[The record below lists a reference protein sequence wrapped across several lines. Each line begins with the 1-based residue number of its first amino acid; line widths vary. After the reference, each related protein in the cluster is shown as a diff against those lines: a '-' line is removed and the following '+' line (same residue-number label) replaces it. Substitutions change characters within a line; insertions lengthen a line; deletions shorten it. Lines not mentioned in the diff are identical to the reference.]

1 MIDPRTE
8 SADSVSRLQAVLY
21 RLTKSLVFTGHP
33 PAALAE
39 LPLSQL
45 RCVRVIGEH
54 EGQKMLEL
62 AHELGVTLPAL
73 SQIVDRLVRRD
84 MVERHSDSEDRRIVR
99 VFLTD
104 SARNVLRESHEQRRE
119 RIARAVAEWKPSET
133 DSAIGAMERLAEAAE
148 HLDAADSGFANDTIP
163 DSAPLAD
170 LAAQRAAMAASH
182 SAGLSPRTSDAGQ

>member
-1 MIDPRTE
+1 MIDPRTD

-45 RCVRVIGEH
+45 RCVRVIGER

-62 AHELGVTLPAL
+62 AHQLGVTLPAL

-84 MVERHSDSEDRRIVR
+84 MVERHADAEDRRIVR
-99 VFLTD
+99 IFLTD

-119 RIARAVAEWKPSET
+119 KIARAVAEWRPSKT
-133 DSAIGAMERLAEAAE
+133 DSAIRAMECLAEAAE
-148 HLDAADSGFANDTIP
+148 RIDANDSATSTETVP

-170 LAAQRAAMAASH
+170 LASQRAAMAASH
-182 SAGLSPRTSDAGQ
+182 SAGLSPRTVDAGQ